1 MRYYILAGE
10 ASGDLHGANLIK
22 AIKQLDKEA
31 EFRVWGGDLMEKE
44 GAFNVNHIKERAFMG
59 FAEVIKNL
67 FKIRGFLSAA
77 KQDILAY
84 KPDRLIF
91 IDYPGFN
98 LRIAEWAHL
107 QGFKT
112 HYYISPKVWAWN
124 TKRALKIKR
133 IIDYLYVI
141 FPFEVDFYKT
151 YDYKVFYVGNPLVDA
166 IEQFKPIENFK
177 KNALN
182 TDKPIL
188 ALLPGSR
195 KQEID
200 DILPVMLESV
210 EKYAKDYT
218 PILAVAP
225 NFENSYF
232 DKFEK
237 IGLVQLLR
245 DNTYNLL
252 KVSDVAIV
260 TSGTATLET
269 ALFKVP
275 QVVCYKT
282 GRFNFAIAKMVIK
295 VKFISL
301 VNLVAGKE
309 IVKELIQN
317 DLNARGLQHELEK
330 VMLGQGRE
338 DQLKNY
344 SELIELVG
352 GAGAS
357 ERVGRMVVDEGRI
370 NIS

>member
-1 MRYYILAGE
+1 MRYYIIAGE

-31 EFRVWGGDLMEKE
+31 EFRIWGGDLMEKE

-67 FKIRGFLSAA
+67 FKIKAFLKIA
-77 KQDILAY
+77 KDDILAY
-84 KPDRLIF
+84 KPDRLLF

-151 YDYKVFYVGNPLVDA
+151 YHYKVYYVGNPLVDA
-166 IEQFKPIENFK
+166 IEQFKPMENFK
-177 KNALN
+177 TGVLKA
-182 TDKPIL
+182 DKPII

-195 KQEID
+195 RQEID

-210 EKYAKDYT
+210 RKYAKDYT
-218 PILAVAP
+218 PVLAVAP
-225 NFENSYF
+225 NFDNTYF
-232 DKFEK
+232 DKFEN

-245 DNTYNLL
+245 ENTYNLL
-252 KVSDVAIV
+252 KVSEVAIV

-282 GRFNFAIAKMVIK
+282 GRFNFAIAKLLIK

-309 IVKELIQN
+309 IVKELIQK
-317 DLNARGLQHELEK
+317 DLNVIQLQQELDK
-330 VMLGQGRE
+330 VMLGKGRDE
-338 DQLKNY
+338 QLKNY
-344 SELIELVG
+344 SELIQLVG

-357 ERVGRMVVDEGRI
+357 ERVAKLVFEQA
-370 NIS
+370 

>member
-1 MRYYILAGE
+1 MRYYIIAGE

-22 AIKQLDKEA
+22 AIKKLDKAA
-31 EFRVWGGDLMEKE
+31 EFRVWGGDLMELE
-44 GAFNVNHIKERAFMG
+44 GAENVNHIKERAFMG

-67 FKIRGFLSAA
+67 FKIKTFIKEA
-77 KQDILAY
+77 KKDILNFC
-84 KPDRLIF
+84 PDRLIF

-98 LRIAEWAHL
+98 LRIAEWAKKE
-107 QGFKT
+107 GFKT

-124 TKRALKIKR
+124 TKRAWKIKR

-151 YDYKVFYVGNPLVDA
+151 YDYKVYYVGNPLVDA
-166 IEQFKPIENFK
+166 IEQFKPTENFK
-177 KNALN
+177 KNVLN
-182 TDKPIL
+182 TDKPII

-210 EKYAKDYT
+210 EKFAKDYT
-218 PILAVAP
+218 PILAIAP
-225 NFENSYF
+225 NFETTYF

-269 ALFKVP
+269 ALFKIP

-317 DLNARGLQHELEK
+317 ELNARGLQHELEK
-330 VMLGQGRE
+330 VIEGQGRE
-338 DQLKNY
+338 HQLKNY

-352 GAGAS
+352 GSGAS
-357 ERVGRMVVDEGRI
+357 ERVAKLVFEQK
-370 NIS
+370 